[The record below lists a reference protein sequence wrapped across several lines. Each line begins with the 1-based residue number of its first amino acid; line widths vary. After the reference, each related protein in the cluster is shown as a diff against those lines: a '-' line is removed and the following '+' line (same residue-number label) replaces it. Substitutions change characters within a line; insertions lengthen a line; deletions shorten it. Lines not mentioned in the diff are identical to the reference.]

1 MVLPIYLYGQPVL
14 RKVAEPI
21 KKDYPDLQTL
31 IDNMFETMYKSDG
44 VGLAAPQI
52 GLSIRVVVID
62 VAPLA
67 DEYPE
72 LANSKMVLINPEI
85 KSTEG
90 DDVSSEE
97 GCLSLPGIH
106 ESVVRKNRIHITYF
120 DEKWQMHDKVIEGY
134 LARVM
139 QHEYDHL
146 EGHVFTDRISPIR
159 KQLIKSKLLNITKGK
174 VNCSYKIQRR

>member
-1 MVLPIYLYGQPVL
+1 MILPMYLYGQSVL

-21 KKDYPDLQTL
+21 DKDYPELQML

-52 GLSIRVVVID
+52 GLGIRVVVID
-62 VAPLA
+62 ASPMA
-67 DEYPE
+67 EEEPS
-72 LANSKMVLINPEI
+72 LANSKMALINPHIE
-85 KSTEG
+85 SFEG
-90 DDVSSEE
+90 ENVSMEE

-106 ESVVRKNRIHITYF
+106 ESVTRKNTIHITYM
-120 DEKWQMHDKVIEGY
+120 DENFVAHDEVISGY
-134 LARVM
+134 LARVI

-159 KQLIKSKLLNITKGK
+159 RQLITNKLQNIAKGK
-174 VNCSYKIQRR
+174 VNCNYKTK

>member
-1 MVLPIYLYGQPVL
+1 MILPMYLYGQSVL

-21 KKDYPDLQTL
+21 EKDYPELQTL

-52 GLSIRVVVID
+52 GLGIRVVVID
-62 VAPLA
+62 ASPMA
-67 DEYPE
+67 DEEPS
-72 LANSKMVLINPEI
+72 LANSKMALINPHIE
-85 KSTEG
+85 SFEG
-90 DDVSSEE
+90 DNVSMEE

-106 ESVVRKNRIHITYF
+106 ESVTRKNTIHITYM
-120 DEKWQMHDKVIEGY
+120 DENFVAHDEVISGY
-134 LARVM
+134 LARVI

-159 KQLIKSKLLNITKGK
+159 RQLITNKLQNIAKGK
-174 VNCSYKIQRR
+174 VNCNYKTK

>member
-1 MVLPIYLYGQPVL
+1 MILPMYLYGQSVL

-21 KKDYPDLQTL
+21 EKDYPELQTL

-52 GLSIRVVVID
+52 GLGIRVVVID
-62 VAPLA
+62 ASPMA
-67 DEYPE
+67 DEEPS
-72 LANSKMVLINPEI
+72 LANSKMALINPHIE
-85 KSTEG
+85 SFDGEN
-90 DDVSSEE
+90 VSMEE

-106 ESVVRKNRIHITYF
+106 ESVTRKNTIHITYM
-120 DEKWQMHDKVIEGY
+120 DENFVDHDEVISGY
-134 LARVM
+134 LARVI

-159 KQLIKSKLLNITKGK
+159 RQLITNKLQNIAKGK
-174 VNCSYKIQRR
+174 VNCNYKTK

>member
-1 MVLPIYLYGQPVL
+1 MILPMYLYGQSVL

-21 KKDYPDLQTL
+21 EKDYPELQTL

-52 GLSIRVVVID
+52 GLGIRVVVID
-62 VAPLA
+62 ASPMVEEEPS
-67 DEYPE
+67 
-72 LANSKMVLINPEI
+72 LANSKMALINPHIE
-85 KSTEG
+85 SFEG
-90 DDVSSEE
+90 DNVSMEE

-106 ESVVRKNRIHITYF
+106 ESVTRKNTIHITYM
-120 DEKWQMHDKVIEGY
+120 DENFVAHDEVISGY
-134 LARVM
+134 LARVI

-159 KQLIKSKLLNITKGK
+159 RQLITNKLQNIAKGK
-174 VNCSYKIQRR
+174 VNCNYKTK

>member
-1 MVLPIYLYGQPVL
+1 MILPMYLYGQSVL

-21 KKDYPDLQTL
+21 EKDYPELQML

-52 GLSIRVVVID
+52 GLGIRVVVID
-62 VAPLA
+62 ASPMA
-67 DEYPE
+67 DEEPS
-72 LANSKMVLINPEI
+72 LANSKMALINPHIE
-85 KSTEG
+85 SFEG
-90 DDVSSEE
+90 DNVSMEE

-106 ESVVRKNRIHITYF
+106 ESVTRKNTIHITYM
-120 DEKWQMHDKVIEGY
+120 DENFVHHDEVISGY
-134 LARVM
+134 LARVI

-159 KQLIKSKLLNITKGK
+159 RQLITNKLQNIAKGK
-174 VNCSYKIQRR
+174 VNCNYKTK

>member
-1 MVLPIYLYGQPVL
+1 MILPMYLYGQSVL

-21 KKDYPDLQTL
+21 DKDYPELQTL

-52 GLSIRVVVID
+52 GLGIRVVVID
-62 VAPLA
+62 ASPMA
-67 DEYPE
+67 DEEPS
-72 LANSKMVLINPEI
+72 LANSKMALINPHI
-85 KSTEG
+85 
-90 DDVSSEE
+90 VSFDGENVSMEE

-106 ESVVRKNRIHITYF
+106 ESVTRKETIHITYM
-120 DEKWQMHDKVIEGY
+120 DENFVEHDEVISGY
-134 LARVM
+134 LARVV

-159 KQLIKSKLLNITKGK
+159 RQLITNKLQNIVKGK
-174 VNCSYKIQRR
+174 VNCSYKTK

>member
-1 MVLPIYLYGQPVL
+1 MILPMYLYGQSVL

-21 KKDYPDLQTL
+21 EKDYPELQTL

-52 GLSIRVVVID
+52 GLGIRVVVID
-62 VAPLA
+62 ASPMA
-67 DEYPE
+67 EEEPS
-72 LANSKMVLINPEI
+72 LANSKITLINPHIE
-85 KSTEG
+85 SFEG
-90 DDVSSEE
+90 ENVSMEE

-106 ESVVRKNRIHITYF
+106 ESVTRKNTIHITYM
-120 DEKWQMHDKVIEGY
+120 DENFVAHDEVISGY
-134 LARVM
+134 LARVI

-159 KQLIKSKLLNITKGK
+159 RQLITNKLQNIAKGK
-174 VNCSYKIQRR
+174 VNCNYKTK

>member
-1 MVLPIYLYGQPVL
+1 MILPMYLYGQSVL

-21 KKDYPDLQTL
+21 EKDYPELQTL

-52 GLSIRVVVID
+52 GLGIRVVVID
-62 VAPLA
+62 ASPMA
-67 DEYPE
+67 EEEPS
-72 LANSKMVLINPEI
+72 LANSKMALINPHIE
-85 KSTEG
+85 SFDGEN
-90 DDVSSEE
+90 VSMEE

-106 ESVVRKNRIHITYF
+106 ESVTRKNTIHITYM
-120 DEKWQMHDKVIEGY
+120 DENFVEHDEVISGY
-134 LARVM
+134 LARVI

-159 KQLIKSKLLNITKGK
+159 RQLITNKLQNIAKGK
-174 VNCSYKIQRR
+174 VNCNYKTK

>member
-1 MVLPIYLYGQPVL
+1 MILPMYLYGQSVL

-21 KKDYPDLQTL
+21 EKDYPELQTL

-52 GLSIRVVVID
+52 GLGIRVVVID
-62 VAPLA
+62 ASPMA
-67 DEYPE
+67 DEEPS
-72 LANSKMVLINPEI
+72 LANSKMALINPHIE
-85 KSTEG
+85 SFEG
-90 DDVSSEE
+90 ENVSMEE

-106 ESVVRKNRIHITYF
+106 ESVTRKNTIHITYM
-120 DEKWQMHDKVIEGY
+120 DENFVEHDEVISGY
-134 LARVM
+134 LARVI

-159 KQLIKSKLLNITKGK
+159 RQLITNKLQNIAKGK
-174 VNCSYKIQRR
+174 VNCNYKTK

>member
-1 MVLPIYLYGQPVL
+1 MILPMYLYGQSVL

-21 KKDYPDLQTL
+21 EKDYPELQML

-52 GLSIRVVVID
+52 GLGIRVVVID
-62 VAPLA
+62 ASPMA
-67 DEYPE
+67 EEEPS
-72 LANSKMVLINPEI
+72 LANSKMALINPHIE
-85 KSTEG
+85 SFEG
-90 DDVSSEE
+90 DNVSMEE

-106 ESVVRKNRIHITYF
+106 ESVTRKNTIHITYM
-120 DEKWQMHDKVIEGY
+120 DENFVDHDEVISGY
-134 LARVM
+134 LARVI

-159 KQLIKSKLLNITKGK
+159 RQLITNKLQNIAKGK
-174 VNCSYKIQRR
+174 VNCNYKTK

>member
-1 MVLPIYLYGQPVL
+1 MILPMYLYGQSVL

-21 KKDYPDLQTL
+21 DKDYPELQTL

-52 GLSIRVVVID
+52 GLGIRVVVID
-62 VAPLA
+62 ASPMA
-67 DEYPE
+67 EEEPS
-72 LANSKMVLINPEI
+72 LANSKMALINPHIE
-85 KSTEG
+85 SFEG
-90 DDVSSEE
+90 DNVSMEE

-106 ESVVRKNRIHITYF
+106 ESVTRKNTIHITYM
-120 DEKWQMHDKVIEGY
+120 DENFVAHDEVISGY
-134 LARVM
+134 LARVI

-159 KQLIKSKLLNITKGK
+159 RQLITNKLQNIAKGK
-174 VNCSYKIQRR
+174 VNCNYKTK